1 MQSAYL
7 KIVGCS
13 IILIIT
19 CFSTSLA
26 QTSYHRLKTADSLY
40 RSQLYTQS
48 FEHYEEILKQKQYT
62 PAMLLKMAYIQE
74 GLGNIGKAMYYLNL
88 YFLIENDQAVLEKM
102 EELAARFNL
111 GGYEATDT
119 DRLLTFYH
127 EHYSSISIALAAL
140 TVFLLSILFYTKVR
154 LHRRPIASAIFLM
167 VFLIGLF
174 VHLNF
179 GGRVKTGIISNP
191 RTYVMDGPSPGA
203 NLISITTDGHRVEV
217 IGKKDIWL
225 KIRWDGRVGFIR
237 ENSLL
242 PVQL

>member
-7 KIVGCS
+7 KFIGCCTL
-13 IILIIT
+13 LIIT
-19 CFSTSLA
+19 LFSSSFA
-26 QTSYHRLKTADSLY
+26 QTSHYRLKTADSLY
-40 RSQLYTQS
+40 QSKLYTQS
-48 FEHYEEILKQKQYT
+48 FEHYEEILNQKQYT

-74 GLGNIGKAMYYLNL
+74 GLGNVGKAMYYLNL
-88 YFLIENDQAVLEKM
+88 YFLTENDEAVLEKM

-111 GGYEATDT
+111 GGYEASDA
-119 DRLLTFYH
+119 DRFLTFYH

-140 TVFLLSILFYTKVR
+140 TLFLLSLVFYTKVR
-154 LHRRPIASAIFLM
+154 LHRRPIASGIVLTLFLA
-167 VFLIGLF
+167 GLF

-179 GGRVKTGIISNP
+179 GGRVMTGIISNP
-191 RTYVMDGPSPGA
+191 HTYVMDGPSPGA

-225 KIRWDGRVGFIR
+225 KIRWDGRIAFIR

-242 PVQL
+242 PVEL